1 MCVSSQVAKAAPVPE
16 ASQFRGNPQSFRLER
31 EFTLHRTEV
40 VKSIAK
46 LPVS

>member
-1 MCVSSQVAKAAPVPE
+1 MPTVE
-16 ASQFRGNPQSFRLER
+16 ASEFRGNPQSFKPE
-31 EFTLHRTEV
+31 ENFTLHRTEV